1 MNSLNSGCTICRFCV
16 HRQADFGGGWRA
28 LMVGPV
34 PEAGVTTREVV
45 AELIELAGPG
55 LIGVGWAALIRFV
68 RSGSSPLGRAFHWS
82 CRPTVGC

>member
-45 AELIELAGPG
+45 AELIELAGPD
-55 LIGVGWAALIRFV
+55 LWRRLCRAHSVRAQRFIAARPCLPSV
-68 RSGSSPLGRAFHWS
+68 VS
-82 CRPTVGC
+82 PTVGC